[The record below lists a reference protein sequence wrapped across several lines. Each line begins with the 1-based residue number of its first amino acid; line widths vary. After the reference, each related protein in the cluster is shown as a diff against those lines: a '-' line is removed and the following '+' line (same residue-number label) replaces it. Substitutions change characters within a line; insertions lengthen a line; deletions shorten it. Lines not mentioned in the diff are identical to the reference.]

1 MSDLSYVRTEML
13 PEKEPPVGQSGI
25 ILWMRTNLFSGWV
38 NSIVTVVV
46 LYFLWAVLSEILPWF
61 WNGIWVGDS
70 LTECRA
76 IRDERGLE
84 STACWAVIRERW
96 NQLLFG
102 FYPKELYWR
111 AVLALVLL
119 FVAISPVLFD
129 RVPRKFFLFTAVY
142 PFLLVFL
149 IWGGSI
155 WGPLMAMAGF
165 GVGYL
170 AYRLI
175 APHNALVAMIAAF
188 VVPIIWWIWIAGPLA
203 GTIHSVIPIGW
214 QPVASKFISGFMISV
229 IIGVS
234 GIALSLPLGIVLALG
249 RQSDMFI
256 VRTMCIGFIEFVRG
270 VPLITL
276 LFVAQLLLNYFLP
289 KGTNFDIIVRVIIMV
304 TLFSAAY
311 MAETIRGGLAAL
323 PRGQYEAGDSLGLN
337 YWQAQQLIIMP
348 QALKISIPS
357 IVGIFIGLFKDTTL
371 VAFISISDMLAFT
384 NLIRSDTSWNG
395 IYWELFIFVAFVF
408 WICCFS
414 MSRYSMYL
422 ERKLQTD
429 HD

>member
-13 PEKEPPVGQSGI
+13 PETEPPMGQTGI
-25 ILWMRTNLFSGWV
+25 LLWVRTNLFSGWV
-38 NSIVTVVV
+38 NSIVTIVVVV
-46 LYFLWAVLSEILPWF
+46 LLYKVLSGIVPWF
-61 WNGIWVGDS
+61 WNGIWIGDS
-70 LTECRA
+70 LTECREIKA
-76 IRDERGLE
+76 ERGLE
-84 STACWAVIRERW
+84 SAACWAVIRERW

-102 FYPKELYWR
+102 FYPQNLYWR

-119 FVAISPVLFD
+119 FVAISPILFD
-129 RVPRKFFLFTAVY
+129 RVPRKVLMFTVVY

-155 WGPLMAMAGF
+155 WGPVMAMAGF
-165 GVGYL
+165 GVGFL
-170 AYRLI
+170 TYRLI
-175 APHNALVAMIAAF
+175 SQVNPLVALILAFIA
-188 VVPIIWWIWIAGPLA
+188 PIIWWIWIADPLA
-203 GTIHSVIPIGW
+203 ATIHSIIPIGW
-214 QPVASKFISGFMISV
+214 EAVASKYISGFMISV

-256 VRTMCIGFIEFVRG
+256 VRTMCIGFIEFIRG

-304 TLFSAAY
+304 TLFAAAY

-337 YWQAQQLIIMP
+337 YWQAQRLIIMP

-384 NLIRSDTSWNG
+384 NLIRADTAWNG
-395 IYWELFIFVAFVF
+395 IYWELFIFVAGVF

-429 HD
+429 HH